1 MKKPTP
7 SGGRKPILAAYD
19 SPMPDRPHAARLA
32 APILVVLA
40 AAILV
45 AACAVASPSPLPSPT
60 SSPTLAPERTG
71 GVVSPSPVST
81 ASPSPGPSLSPA
93 ELEAL
98 IAQTEASV
106 PPIRQLEPKSK
117 VPDRIVDEAGLQVD
131 LKRFISE
138 AATPKEYAV
147 QARLGERLGFFPAG
161 TDLAATQL
169 ELLGDQVLGYYDDK
183 RNEMT
188 VVQRGGAFG
197 PLERVTLAHEYT
209 HALQDQHFD
218 LGSLDREDLSNG
230 DRSLARTA
238 LVEGDASLLT
248 QQWSLANMTF
258 AEILAITKQAL
269 DPASMAVLS
278 RVPPLLARQLTF
290 PYQEGLDFANGLFGQ
305 GGWAAVDAAFT
316 APPDSTEQILH
327 PEKYTTREEP
337 LKVAAPISAKA
348 LGRGWS
354 EATQDTIGELGT
366 AVWLEPTAGK
376 RAAADAASG
385 WGGDRIVLLE
395 GPDDGWLLAWQ
406 TAWDTP
412 TDADAFAVAA
422 QAQVAT
428 LANPATVVH
437 VAGSSDVQIRI
448 ASAGELLRA
457 PAGS

>member
-1 MKKPTP
+1 
-7 SGGRKPILAAYD
+7 
-19 SPMPDRPHAARLA
+19 MPDRLRARRPAAR
-32 APILVVLA
+32 ILTALLTA
-40 AAILV
+40 TLV
-45 AACAVASPSPLPSPT
+45 AACAAPSPSPAPSPT
-60 SSPTLAPERTG
+60 PSPEQTG
-71 GVVSPSPVST
+71 GLVSPIPTVSPSP
-81 ASPSPGPSLSPA
+81 APSLSPA

-98 IAQTEASV
+98 IAETEASV
-106 PPIRQLEPKSK
+106 PPIRQLEPTSP
-117 VPDRIVDEAGLQVD
+117 VPNRIVDEAGLQTD
-131 LKRFISE
+131 LKRFIAE
-138 AATPKEYAV
+138 AATPDEYAV
-147 QARLGERLGFFPAG
+147 QARLGERLGFFPPG

-183 RNEMT
+183 RDEMS
-188 VVQRGGAFG
+188 VVQRSDAFG

-278 RVPPLLARQLTF
+278 RVPPLIARQLTF
-290 PYQEGLDFANGLFGQ
+290 PYQEGLEFASGLFEQ
-305 GGWAAVDAAFT
+305 GGWKAVDAAF
-316 APPDSTEQILH
+316 ASPPDSTEQILH
-327 PEKYTTREEP
+327 AEKYAAREKP
-337 LKVAAPISAKA
+337 VKVAAPITAKA

-354 EATQDTIGELGT
+354 EGTQDTIGELGT

-385 WGGDRIVLLE
+385 WGGDRVVLLE
-395 GPDDGWLLAWQ
+395 GPDDGWLVAWQ

-412 TDADAFAVAA
+412 ADADAFAVAA
-422 QAQVAT
+422 QAHVAT
-428 LANPATVVH
+428 LANAATVVH
-437 VAGSSDVQIRI
+437 VPGSSDVQVRI
-448 ASAGELLRA
+448 ASTGELLRA

>member
-1 MKKPTP
+1 
-7 SGGRKPILAAYD
+7 
-19 SPMPDRPHAARLA
+19 MPDSFHAPSSAPRRPGRPAAR
-32 APILVVLA
+32 ILVT
-40 AAILV
+40 LV
-45 AACAVASPSPLPSPT
+45 AAIFVAGCSVSNPSPSPSPSAQP
-60 SSPTLAPERTG
+60 TG
-71 GVVSPSPVST
+71 GLVGPSAIPT
-81 ASPSPGPSLSPA
+81 ASPSPAPSLSPA

-98 IAQTEASV
+98 IAETEASV
-106 PPIRQLEPKSK
+106 PPIRQLEPTNK
-117 VPDRIVDEAGLQVD
+117 VPDRIVDEAGLRVD
-131 LKRFISE
+131 LERFIAE
-138 AATPKEYAV
+138 AATPEEYAV
-147 QARLGERLGFFPAG
+147 QARLGERLGFFPPG

-169 ELLGDQVLGYYDDK
+169 DLLGDQVLGYYDDK
-183 RNEMT
+183 RDEMA

-278 RVPPLLARQLTF
+278 RVPPHVARQLTF
-290 PYQEGLDFANGLFGQ
+290 PYQEGLQFASGLFGQ
-305 GGWAAVDAAFT
+305 GGWAAVDAAF
-316 APPDSTEQILH
+316 ASPPDSTEQVLH
-327 PEKYTTREEP
+327 PEKYTSREKP
-337 LKVAAPISAKA
+337 VKVAAPIVAKN
-348 LGRGWS
+348 LGRRWS
-354 EATQDTIGELGT
+354 EATQDTIGELGA

-385 WGGDRIVLLE
+385 WGGDRVVLLE
-395 GPDDGWLLAWQ
+395 GPKDAWLVAWR

-412 TDADAFAVAA
+412 ADADAFAAAAEA
-422 QAQVAT
+422 QAAT
-428 LANPATVVH
+428 LANPATVTH
-437 VAGSSDVQIRI
+437 APGSSDVEVRI
-448 ASAGELLRA
+448 ASASELLRA

>member
-1 MKKPTP
+1 M
-7 SGGRKPILAAYD
+7 AAT
-19 SPMPDRPHAARLA
+19 
-32 APILVVLA
+32 
-40 AAILV
+40 LV
-45 AACAVASPSPLPSPT
+45 AACAVSSPSPSPSPT
-60 SSPTLAPERTG
+60 ASPEPTGGLVSPTAIPTI
-71 GVVSPSPVST
+71 SPSP
-81 ASPSPGPSLSPA
+81 SPAPSLSPA

-106 PPIRQLEPKSK
+106 PPIRQLQPTSQ
-117 VPDRIVDEAGLQVD
+117 VPDRIVDEAGLQAD
-131 LKRFISE
+131 LKRFIAE
-138 AATPKEYAV
+138 AATPEEYAA
-147 QARLGERLGFFPAG
+147 QARLGERLGFFPPG

-169 ELLGDQVLGYYDDK
+169 ELLGDQVLGYYDDI
-183 RNEMT
+183 RDEMA

-248 QQWSLANMTF
+248 RQWSLANMTF

-278 RVPPLLARQLTF
+278 RVPPLVARQLTF
-290 PYQEGLDFANGLFGQ
+290 PYDEGLAFADELFGR
-305 GGWAAVDAAFT
+305 GGWAAVDAAFA

-327 PEKYTTREEP
+327 PEKYMSREKP
-337 LKVAAPISAKA
+337 VKVAAPITAKA

-354 EATQDTIGELGT
+354 ATQDTIGELGT

-376 RAAADAASG
+376 RAAGDAAAG
-385 WGGDRIVLLE
+385 WGGDRVVLLE
-395 GPDDGWLLAWQ
+395 GPDDAWLVAWQ

-412 TDADAFAVAA
+412 ADADAFAAAA

-437 VAGSSDVQIRI
+437 VPGSSDVQVRI
-448 ASAGELLRA
+448 ASVGELLRA

>member
-1 MKKPTP
+1 MV
-7 SGGRKPILAAYD
+7 AAT
-19 SPMPDRPHAARLA
+19 
-32 APILVVLA
+32 
-40 AAILV
+40 LV
-45 AACAVASPSPLPSPT
+45 AACAVSSPSAS
-60 SSPTLAPERTG
+60 SSPSPERTG
-71 GVVSPSPVST
+71 GLVAPSSIPTISPSP
-81 ASPSPGPSLSPA
+81 SPAPSLSPA

-106 PPIRQLEPKSK
+106 PPIRQLEPTSQ
-117 VPDRIVDEAGLQVD
+117 VPDRIVDETGLQAD
-131 LKRFISE
+131 LKRFIDE

-147 QARLGERLGFFPAG
+147 QAHLGERLGYFPPG

-183 RNEMT
+183 RDEMA
-188 VVQRGGAFG
+188 VVQRGGEFG

-278 RVPPLLARQLTF
+278 RVPPLIARQLTF
-290 PYQEGLDFANGLFGQ
+290 PYQEGLDFASALFEQ

-316 APPDSTEQILH
+316 SPPDSTEQILH
-327 PEKYTTREEP
+327 PEKYAAREQP
-337 LKVAAPISAKA
+337 LKVAAPIKAKA

-354 EATQDTIGELGT
+354 EATQDTIGELGA

-376 RAAADAASG
+376 RAAADAAGG
-385 WGGDRIVLLE
+385 WGGDRVTLLE
-395 GPDDGWLLAWQ
+395 GPGDQWLVAWQ

-412 TDADAFAVAA
+412 ADADAFAVAA

-437 VAGSSDVQIRI
+437 VPGSSDVQVRI
-448 ASAGELLRA
+448 ASAGDLLQA

>member
-1 MKKPTP
+1 MVALVAAT
-7 SGGRKPILAAYD
+7 LA
-19 SPMPDRPHAARLA
+19 
-32 APILVVLA
+32 
-40 AAILV
+40 
-45 AACAVASPSPLPSPT
+45 AACAVSSPPPSPSSGP
-60 SSPTLAPERTG
+60 TG
-71 GVVSPSPVST
+71 GLVSPSPIST
-81 ASPSPGPSLSPA
+81 TSPSPAPSLSPA

-106 PPIRQLEPKSK
+106 PPIRQLEPTSK
-117 VPDRIVDEAGLQVD
+117 VPDRIVDEAGLRAD
-131 LKRFISE
+131 LKRFIAES
-138 AATPKEYAV
+138 ATPEEYAV
-147 QARLGERLGFFPAG
+147 QARLGERLGYFPPG

-183 RNEMT
+183 RDEMA

-218 LGSLDREDLSNG
+218 LDSLDREDLSNG

-278 RVPPLLARQLTF
+278 RVPPLVARQLTF
-290 PYQEGLDFANGLFGQ
+290 PYQEGLDFAGKLFGQ
-305 GGWAAVDAAFT
+305 GGWAAVDAAFA

-327 PEKYTTREEP
+327 PEKYSSRETP
-337 LKVAAPISAKA
+337 IKVAVPIKAKA

-354 EATQDTIGELGT
+354 AVTQDTIGELGI

-385 WGGDRIVLLE
+385 WGGDRVVLLE
-395 GPDDGWLLAWQ
+395 GPHDGWLLAWQ
-406 TAWDTP
+406 TSWDTP
-412 TDADAFAVAA
+412 ADADAFAVAA
-422 QAQVAT
+422 QAHVAT

-437 VAGSSDVQIRI
+437 EPGSSNVQVRI
-448 ASAGELLRA
+448 ASVGELLQA
-457 PAGS
+457 PTGS

>member
-7 SGGRKPILAAYD
+7 LGGRKPILAAYD
-19 SPMPDRPHAARLA
+19 SPMPDRPHASGPAAR
-32 APILVVLA
+32 
-40 AAILV
+40 ILV
-45 AACAVASPSPLPSPT
+45 ALVAATLVAAACGARSPSPSPPS
-60 SSPTLAPERTG
+60 SSPERTG
-71 GVVSPSPVST
+71 GVVAPSQVPT
-81 ASPSPGPSLSPA
+81 ASLSPRPSLSPA

-106 PPIRQLEPKSK
+106 PPIRQLEPTSP
-117 VPDRIVDEAGLQVD
+117 VPDRIVDEAGLQAD
-131 LKRFISE
+131 LKRFIAE
-138 AATPKEYAV
+138 AATPEEYAV
-147 QARLGERLGFFPAG
+147 QARLGERLGFFPLG

-183 RNEMT
+183 RDEMA

-269 DPASMAVLS
+269 DPASMAILA
-278 RVPPLLARQLTF
+278 RVPPLIARQLTF
-290 PYQEGLDFANGLFGQ
+290 PYQEGLAFASGLFEQ
-305 GGWAAVDAAFT
+305 GGWAAVDAAF
-316 APPDSTEQILH
+316 ALPPDSTEQILH
-327 PEKYTTREEP
+327 PVKYTSREQP
-337 LKVAAPISAKA
+337 VKVRAPIAAKA
-348 LGRGWS
+348 LGPGWS

-366 AVWLEPTAGK
+366 AIWLEPTAGR
-376 RAAADAASG
+376 RAAGDAASG
-385 WGGDRIVLLE
+385 WGGDRVVLLE
-395 GPDDGWLLAWQ
+395 GPDDGWLVAWQ

-412 TDADAFAVAA
+412 ADADAFALAA
-422 QAQVAT
+422 QAQVAWM
-428 LANPATVVH
+428 ANPASVVH
-437 VAGSSDVQIRI
+437 VPGSSDVQVRI
-448 ASAGELLRA
+448 ASTGELLRA
-457 PAGS
+457 AAGS